1 MLEGSSTDIAM
12 CTCFQVFPRLLLN
25 KLKNSVEMVIMTHAY
40 FIGQKYY
47 WPRIIWKIMLFF
59 LEEKNEVLS
68 SLPPVA

>member
-1 MLEGSSTDIAM
+1 
-12 CTCFQVFPRLLLN
+12 
-25 KLKNSVEMVIMTHAY
+25 MVIMTHAY